1 MIFLYFNII
10 YRDKPNLFFFDMIDC
25 AKVGPAVV
33 TNGCPTKQVCVA
45 ECPTTYW
52 TWYVQVRCHSF
63 LEAKIFETEVTANQ
77 HDEDLFIVWLTPSYP
92 WMHTNEIKHI
102 LKN

>member
-1 MIFLYFNII
+1 
-10 YRDKPNLFFFDMIDC
+10 MIDC

-63 LEAKIFETEVTANQ
+63 LEAKMFETEVTANQ
-77 HDEDLFIVWLTPSYP
+77 HNEDLFIVWITPSYP
-92 WMHTNEIKHI
+92 LMHINEIKHI
-102 LKN
+102 LKK